1 MPGIGIALLKPDGPG
16 IPPTPSGRRHRRQP
30 VGNHRSRDITTS
42 RAGRI
47 RTKSRG
53 ARRPHRDDRRG
64 RGPEGETIT
73 DPTSRT
79 VTGLLHAW
87 RAGDPKALD
96 DLLPLVYDHLRRLA
110 RAYLR
115 SERSGHTLQTTAL
128 VHEAYLRLVGAD
140 IPWKDRVHFY
150 AVAAQAM
157 RRILVDHARAHRSA
171 RRGGGAPK
179 QPLEEAL
186 VVAIEEPEQ
195 LLHLDEALDRLS
207 RQDARKGR
215 MVELH
220 FFGGLSFRELTEALD
235 LPLATIEREMRLAR
249 AWLRREIVGQAG
261 HGA

>member
-1 MPGIGIALLKPDGPG
+1 LSWRPTA
-16 IPPTPSGRRHRRQP
+16 PPSRR
-30 VGNHRSRDITTS
+30 G
-42 RAGRI
+42 
-47 RTKSRG
+47 G
-53 ARRPHRDDRRG
+53 ARPG
-64 RGPEGETIT
+64 GSPIE

-87 RAGDPKALD
+87 RAGDTKALD
-96 DLLPLVYDHLRRLA
+96 ELLPLVYDHLRRLA
-110 RAYLR
+110 RSYLR

-186 VVAIEEPEQ
+186 TIAAEEPEH
-195 LLHLDEALDRLS
+195 LLHLDDALDRLS
-207 RQDARKGR
+207 RQDPRKGR
-215 MVELH
+215 MIELH
-220 FFGGLSFRELTEALD
+220 FFGGLTLRDLTHALE

-249 AWLRREIVGQAG
+249 AWLRREIAGQAD